1 MAITVKTG
9 YTLIPDIAS
18 TTGYT
23 LYSLNTRM
31 RVLRATTGIPSLTL
45 EDERVAAQGHVVDHD
60 LLSRVLAI
68 ESLKGGVGK
77 TTLVSNVGGYFALAG
92 ARVLLVDLDP
102 QGNLE
107 DDLGYSDDERNDGGE
122 SLAKAMMFGGT
133 VQAITDVRPN
143 LDVWAGGGA
152 LHNVTAALSA
162 EMGRNPTGA
171 KLALARILEPV
182 AGDYDFIFLD
192 CPPGDGVLQLAA
204 LSAARWVLVP
214 SKTDM
219 SSIKGVAKVA
229 ERIDQVLDVNRDI
242 DLLGVVLTDVGTAT
256 ARKDGAVHIRN
267 AEKDARHA
275 LDEMFGVGD
284 DNGIGRDIVFHR
296 TVRHSEAVASQAR
309 NAGLLAYELDVRA
322 KDEAKAGI
330 AWWKIR
336 SGELKN
342 KQLTSST
349 AGSVAGDLR
358 AIAQEI
364 NDRLI
369 AAESHPELEGTHA

>member
-1 MAITVKTG
+1 M
-9 YTLIPDIAS
+9 
-18 TTGYT
+18 
-23 LYSLNTRM
+23 
-31 RVLRATTGIPSLTL
+31 
-45 EDERVAAQGHVVDHD
+45 AAQGHVIDYD
-60 LLSRVLAI
+60 LLSRVVAI

-107 DDLGYSDDERNDGGE
+107 DDLGYSGDARNDGGE

-133 VQAITDVRPN
+133 VQAIIGVRPN

-152 LHNVTAALSA
+152 LHNVTAALSS
-162 EMGRNPTGA
+162 EMGRNPAGA

-229 ERIDQVLDVNRDI
+229 ERIDQVLDVNRGI

-256 ARKDGAVHIRN
+256 ARKDGTVMIRN

-275 LDEMFGVGD
+275 LDEMFGD
-284 DNGIGRDIVFHR
+284 DDGIGRDIVFHR

-309 NAGLLAYELDVRA
+309 NAGLLAHELDERA
-322 KDEAKAGI
+322 KEEAKAGI

-349 AGSVAGDLR
+349 AGSVADDLR

-369 AAESHPELEGTHA
+369 DAESTTALEGAHA

>member
-1 MAITVKTG
+1 M
-9 YTLIPDIAS
+9 
-18 TTGYT
+18 
-23 LYSLNTRM
+23 
-31 RVLRATTGIPSLTL
+31 
-45 EDERVAAQGHVVDHD
+45 AAQGHVVDHN

>member
-1 MAITVKTG
+1 M
-9 YTLIPDIAS
+9 
-18 TTGYT
+18 
-23 LYSLNTRM
+23 
-31 RVLRATTGIPSLTL
+31 
-45 EDERVAAQGHVVDHD
+45 AAQGHVIDHET
-60 LLSRVLAI
+60 LSRVIAV

-77 TTLVSNVGGYFALAG
+77 TTIVANVGGYFALNDR
-92 ARVLLVDLDP
+92 RVLLVDLDP

-107 DDLGYSDDERNDGGE
+107 DDLGYSGDERNDEGE
-122 SLAKAMMFGGT
+122 SLAKALMFGGT
-133 VQAITDVRPN
+133 VHAITEVRPN

-162 EMGRNPTGA
+162 EMGRNPAAA
-171 KLALARILEPV
+171 KLALARILAPV
-182 AGDYDFIFLD
+182 AGDYDYIFLD

-229 ERIDQVLDVNRDI
+229 ERIDQVLDVNRVI

-256 ARKDGAVHIRN
+256 ARKDGTVIIRN

-275 LDEMFGVGD
+275 LDAMFGVGD
-284 DNGIGRDIVFHR
+284 DDGIGRDIVFHR

-309 NAGLLAYELDVRA
+309 NAGLLAYELDDRA
-322 KDEAKAGI
+322 KEETKAGI

-349 AGSVAGDLR
+349 AGSVADDLQ

-364 NDRLI
+364 NDRLVD
-369 AAESHPELEGTHA
+369 AESTELEGAHA

>member
-1 MAITVKTG
+1 MQPMPD
-9 YTLIPDIAS
+9 YTLSVAEKLKSRTQTGELQADPVQLAIAARLDRILS
-18 TTGYT
+18 A
-23 LYSLNTRM
+23 LK
-31 RVLRATTGIPSLTL
+31 
-45 EDERVAAQGHVVDHD
+45 
-60 LLSRVLAI
+60 LSRSAAKTSALGWLFAARRKQADPVRGLYVHG
-68 ESLKGGVGK
+68 SVGRGK
-77 TTLVSNVGGYFALAG
+77 TMLMDMFFDLAPVRRKR
-92 ARVLLVDLDP
+92 RVHF
-102 QGNLE
+102 
-107 DDLGYSDDERNDGGE
+107 NDF
-122 SLAKAMMFGGT
+122 M
-133 VQAITDVRPN
+133 TDAH
-143 LDVWAGGGA
+143 D
-152 LHNVTAALSA
+152 
-162 EMGRNPTGA
+162 
-171 KLALARILEPV
+171 RI
-182 AGDYDFIFLD
+182 
-192 CPPGDGVLQLAA
+192 QKH
-204 LSAARWVLVP
+204 R
-214 SKTDM
+214 
-219 SSIKGVAKVA
+219 
-229 ERIDQVLDVNRDI
+229 Q
-242 DLLGVVLTDVGTAT
+242 

>member
-1 MAITVKTG
+1 M
-9 YTLIPDIAS
+9 
-18 TTGYT
+18 
-23 LYSLNTRM
+23 
-31 RVLRATTGIPSLTL
+31 
-45 EDERVAAQGHVVDHD
+45 AAQGQVIDHD
-60 LLSRVLAI
+60 VLSRVIAV

-77 TTLVSNVGGYFALAG
+77 TTIVANVGGYFALAG

-107 DDLGYSDDERNDGGE
+107 DDLGYSDDERNDEGE
-122 SLAKAMMFGGT
+122 SLAKALMFGGA
-133 VQAITDVRPN
+133 VQAVTGVRTN

-152 LHNVTAALSA
+152 LHNVTAALSS
-162 EMGRNPTGA
+162 EMGRNPAAA
-171 KLALARILEPV
+171 KLALARILAPV
-182 AGDYDFIFLD
+182 AGEYDFIFLD

-214 SKTDM
+214 SRTDR

-229 ERIDQVLDVNRDI
+229 ERIDQVLDVNRVI

-256 ARKDGAVHIRN
+256 ARKDGTVIVRN
-267 AEKDARHA
+267 AEKDARQA
-275 LDEMFGVGD
+275 LDDMFGVGED
-284 DNGIGRDIVFHR
+284 DGIGRDIVFHR
-296 TVRHSEAVASQAR
+296 TIRHSEAVASQSR
-309 NAGLLAYELDVRA
+309 NAGLLAYELDERA
-322 KDEAKAGI
+322 KEETKAGI

-349 AGSVAGDLR
+349 AGSVADDLE

-364 NDRLI
+364 NDRLVD
-369 AAESHPELEGTHA
+369 AEATQLEGAHA